1 MSEGEASF
9 LSLVFLLLL
18 LVIEFVCF
26 VSPILAGNRE
36 RTSVILSKSFG
47 PGMFIFFFCR
57 KTSQEPLLL
66 QFLFLPLFN
75 SLMSLAKLTVGGQT
89 TFTGSPTQDSSHK
102 VLKEPKAK
110 KKKTGGQKKEPKREL
125 RILVARSYSAVEFLW
140 LWVLFFF
147 LFFFGHFTRAATRRR
162 EIAGRDMSLLSSL
175 VFAGLGWWAEKAR
188 ARVCRLRSSTP

>member
-110 KKKTGGQKKEPKREL
+110 KKKTVGRKKEPKREL

-140 LWVLFFF
+140 LWVLFFSF
-147 LFFFGHFTRAATRRR
+147 LFWTFYKGSNKKERDS
-162 EIAGRDMSLLSSL
+162 GRGTCLSCL
-175 VFAGLGWWAEKAR
+175 H
-188 ARVCRLRSSTP
+188 